1 MLNLF
6 HSLVESGKPVPNQ
19 QKLDLLRSQ
28 LDVQPVNDGV
38 LLSIALL
45 DQQYLRHFAT
55 QLHTDDS
62 LTRMVVSFQDSRT
75 RPVYRWYKYREA
87 FSAVLVEKLLKD
99 EKITTGKLLD
109 PFAGSGTTLFAAST
123 LGHDVDGI
131 ELLPIGQ
138 RIIETKRLLD
148 TNFTPA
154 DFERV
159 RYWRTQ
165 QPWQHCQER
174 VGFQVLRITTG
185 AYPAATQAAIEHY
198 LAALQGENQRVAT
211 VLHFALLCVLESV
224 SFTRKD
230 GQYLRWDQRSGRSLG
245 SSSFD
250 KGEILDF
257 SQAINAKIT
266 EILDDTAD
274 TASDGGSND
283 LFTVAEIP
291 PPKGQSTLHG
301 CSCLELLPQM
311 PSDSYDAIFTSPPYC
326 NRYDYTRTY
335 ALELAML
342 GIDGQQIGEL
352 RQAML
357 SCTVENREKD
367 LLALNPNWE
376 APLRAAQQQD
386 LLQAILLHLN
396 QQKDLG
402 KLNNKGI
409 AQMVKG
415 YFYEMS
421 CVLFECLRLLKPGG
435 TLFMVNDNVRYD
447 GVAISVDLI
456 LSAIAEKLGFS
467 VEKILVV
474 PNGKGNSSQQMGVHG
489 REALRKCIYIWK
501 KP

>member
-1 MLNLF
+1 M
-6 HSLVESGKPVPNQ
+6 
-19 QKLDLLRSQ
+19 LDLFDGLTEGHLQAVVPQTRDADRFQ
-28 LDVQPVNDGV
+28 LAIRPTGSDI
-38 LLSIALL
+38 LTKILALDEL
-45 DQQYLRHFAT
+45 YQQHYADRLVVDT
-55 QLHTDDS
+55 S
-62 LTRMVVSFQDSRT
+62 LTRMVVSFQESRT

-99 EKITTGKLLD
+99 HQISRGKLLD
-109 PFAGSGTTLFAAST
+109 PFAGSGTTLFAASA

-131 ELLPIGQ
+131 ELLPVGQ
-138 RIIETKRLLD
+138 RIVETKNLLD
-148 TNFTPA
+148 TSFIPA
-154 DFERV
+154 DFERL
-159 RYWRTQ
+159 RYWRTHK
-165 QPWQHCQER
+165 PWQYCKER

-185 AYPAATQAAIEHY
+185 AYPQTTQEAIEHY
-198 LAALQGENQRVAT
+198 LAALKSENGRVAT
-211 VLHFALLCVLESV
+211 VLHFALLCVLESI

-230 GQYLRWDQRSGRSLG
+230 GQYLRWDQRSGRSLA

-250 KGEILDF
+250 KGEILDL
-257 SQAINAKIT
+257 SQAMTAKIT

-274 TASDGGSND
+274 AAFDGGSND
-283 LFTVAEIP
+283 LFTAPKIP
-291 PPKGQSTLHG
+291 LAKGHLTLHAG
-301 CSCLELLPQM
+301 SCLDLLPQM
-311 PSDSYDAIFTSPPYC
+311 ADETYDVIFTSPPYC

-342 GIDGQQIGEL
+342 GIDGQKIAEL

-367 LLALNPNWE
+367 LLALHPQWSV
-376 APLRAAQQQD
+376 PLLAAQQQD

-456 LSAIAEKLGFS
+456 LSDIAEKLGFS

-489 REALRKCIYIWK
+489 REALRKCIYVWK